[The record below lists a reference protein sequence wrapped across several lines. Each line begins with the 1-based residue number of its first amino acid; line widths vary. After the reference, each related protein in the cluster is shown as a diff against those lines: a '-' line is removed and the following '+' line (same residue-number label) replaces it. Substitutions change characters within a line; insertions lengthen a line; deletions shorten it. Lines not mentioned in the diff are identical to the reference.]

1 MGNLLFIIA
10 AMVFVPWLILKVTR
24 LEKWIPLPMAQ
35 IAFGI
40 CMGPSALG
48 QFYPELFST
57 VFTAPIKGG
66 LDAIQILAITVFAF
80 IAGIELKP
88 KEVLAQEGQAIWR
101 QAFHVIIVPIL
112 LAGSAFLLFFDNPV
126 WHTTERPFWQYAW
139 GMGVATCITAMPMLV
154 VACKSLE
161 MWPSAMGRK
170 LLALVTFDDLVLWV
184 TVAVIVSMGKYA
196 VYSAVFFAV
205 LAVLY
210 FVWPKILEWAGER
223 AYANL
228 TVAMVLTMAA
238 FSHWAGL
245 HYVLGAFLA
254 GMITPRHTVKWN
266 EGMAEQQMVWLMPV
280 FFIWAGLKTTWTLDL
295 GTILLGAV
303 AMYVIAVGTKFVGV
317 WLAYREQGLRI
328 VCFKTALLQNK
339 GLMEIFLVTMLLTAN
354 IISVNMFAAVVIMSL
369 ISTVSAV
376 PLARLFYR
384 PEFDAGEAGAQISSA
399 KR

>member
-1 MGNLLFIIA
+1 MGNLLFIVA
-10 AMVFVPWLILKVTR
+10 AMVFVPWLILRVTR
-24 LEKWIPLPMAQ
+24 LERWVPLPMAQ

-48 QFYPELFST
+48 QFYPEVFST
-57 VFTAPIKGG
+57 VFTQPIKTG

-88 KEVLAQEGQAIWR
+88 KEVIAQEGNSIWA
-101 QAFHVIIVPIL
+101 QSFNVIIVPII
-112 LAGSAFLLFFDNPV
+112 LAGTAFMLFFDNPV

-154 VACKSLE
+154 VACKSLG
-161 MWPSAMGRK
+161 MWPSNMGRK

-184 TVAVIVSMGKYA
+184 TVAVIVSMGKY
-196 VYSAVFFAV
+196 VIYSAIFFAV
-205 LAVLY
+205 LSVLY
-210 FVWPKILEWAGER
+210 FVWPKILEMAGEKS
-223 AYANL
+223 YANL

-254 GMITPRHTVKWN
+254 GMITPRHAVKWN

-280 FFIWAGLKTTWTLDL
+280 FFIWTGLKTSWTLDL
-295 GTILLGAV
+295 ETILLGAV

-317 WLAYREQGLRI
+317 WLAYRDQGMRV

-354 IISVNMFAAVVIMSL
+354 VISVNMFAAVVIMSL

-376 PLARLFYR
+376 PLARLFYN
-384 PEFDAGEAGAQISSA
+384 PAVDN
-399 KR
+399 K

>member
-10 AMVFVPWLILKVTR
+10 AMVFVPWLILKITR

-40 CMGPSALG
+40 CMGPSAIG

-57 VFTAPIKGG
+57 VFTAPIKTG
-66 LDAIQILAITVFAF
+66 LDAIQILAITIFAF

-88 KEVLAQEGQAIWR
+88 KEVIEVEGNKIWS
-101 QAFHVIIVPIL
+101 QAFNVIIVPIL
-112 LAGSAFLLFFDNPV
+112 LAGGAFMLFFDNPV

-154 VACKSLE
+154 IACKEVGLYGSN
-161 MWPSAMGRK
+161 MYRK
-170 LLALVTFDDLVLWV
+170 LLALVTFDDLVLWL
-184 TVAVIVSMGKYA
+184 TVAIIVSMGKYA
-196 VYSAVFFAV
+196 IYSGIFFAV

-210 FVWPKILEWAGER
+210 RVWPKVLEVAGEKS
-223 AYANL
+223 YPVL
-228 TVAMVLTMAA
+228 TVAMVLSMAA

-254 GMITPRHTVKWN
+254 GMITPRATTKWN

-280 FFIWAGLKTTWTLDL
+280 FFIWAGLKTTWTLDFE
-295 GTILLGAV
+295 TILLGAIVMLIV
-303 AMYVIAVGTKFVGV
+303 ALVTKFIGV
-317 WLAYREQGLRI
+317 WLAYRDQGLRV
-328 VCFKTALLQNK
+328 VCFKTALLQTK

-354 IISVNMFAAVVIMSL
+354 VISVNMFAAVVIMSL
-369 ISTVSAV
+369 ISTVIAV
-376 PLARLFYR
+376 PLARLFYN
-384 PEFDAGEAGAQISSA
+384 PKIDNE
-399 KR
+399 

>member
-10 AMVFVPWLILKVTR
+10 TMVFVPWLLLKITQ

-40 CMGPSALG
+40 CMSPSALG

-57 VFTAPIKGG
+57 IFTGPIKTG
-66 LDAIQILAITVFAF
+66 LDAIQILAITIFAF

-88 KEVLAQEGQAIWR
+88 KEVIAQEGNAIWT
-101 QAFHVIIVPIL
+101 QAFHVILVPIV
-112 LAGSAFLLFFDNPV
+112 LAGASFLLFFDDPV

-154 VACKSLE
+154 IACKE
-161 MWPSAMGRK
+161 IGMWPSEMGRK

-196 VYSAVFFAV
+196 IYSSIFFAV
-205 LAVLY
+205 VAVLY
-210 FVWPKILEWAGER
+210 FIWPKILELAGEK

-228 TVAMVLTMAA
+228 IVALVLTMAA

-254 GMITPRHTVKWN
+254 GMITPRPTVKWN

-280 FFIWAGLKTTWTLDL
+280 FFIWSGLKTAWTIDL
-295 GTILLGAV
+295 GTILLGAGV
-303 AMYVIAVGTKFVGV
+303 MYIIAVGTKFVGV
-317 WLAYREQGLRI
+317 WLAYRDQGLRTI
-328 VCFKTALLQNK
+328 CFKTALLQNK

-354 IISVNMFAAVVIMSL
+354 VISVNMFAAVVIMSL
-369 ISTVSAV
+369 ISTISAV
-376 PLARLFYR
+376 PLARLFYDSR
-384 PEFDAGEAGAQISSA
+384 QLN
-399 KR
+399 K

>member
-24 LEKWIPLPMAQ
+24 LEKWVPLPMAQ

-57 VFTAPIKGG
+57 VFTQPIKTG
-66 LDAIQILAITVFAF
+66 LDAIQILAITIFAF

-88 KEVLAQEGQAIWR
+88 KEVLAQEGNSIWT
-101 QAFHVIIVPIL
+101 QAFNVIVIPIL
-112 LAGSAFLLFFDNPV
+112 LAGAAFMLFFDNPV

-154 VACKSLE
+154 VACKSLG
-161 MWPSAMGRK
+161 MWPSDMGRK

-196 VYSAVFFAV
+196 IYSSIFFAV

-210 FVWPKILEWAGER
+210 FVWPKILELAGEQSH
-223 AYANL
+223 ANL
-228 TVAMVLTMAA
+228 TVALVLCIAA

-254 GMITPRHTVKWN
+254 GMITPRHAVKWN

-280 FFIWAGLKTTWTLDL
+280 FFIWTGLKTSWTLDL
-295 GTILLGAV
+295 ETILLGAV
-303 AMYVIAVGTKFVGV
+303 AMYMIAVGTKFVGV
-317 WLAYREQGLRI
+317 WLAYRDQGMRV

-354 IISVNMFAAVVIMSL
+354 VISVNMFAAVVIMSL

-376 PLARLFYR
+376 PLARLFYD
-384 PEFDAGEAGAQISSA
+384 PAVDN
-399 KR
+399 K

>member
-24 LEKWIPLPMAQ
+24 LEKWVPLPMAQ

-48 QFYPELFST
+48 QFYPDLFST
-57 VFTAPIKGG
+57 VFTQPIKIG

-88 KEVLAQEGQAIWR
+88 KEVIAQEGNSIWT
-101 QAFHVIIVPIL
+101 QSFQVIIVPIL
-112 LAGSAFLLFFDNPV
+112 LAGCSFLLFFDNPV

-154 VACKSLE
+154 VACKSLG
-161 MWPSAMGRK
+161 MWPSDMGRK

-196 VYSAVFFAV
+196 IYSSIFFAV

-210 FVWPKILEWAGER
+210 FVWPKILELAGEKS
-223 AYANL
+223 YANL

-254 GMITPRHTVKWN
+254 GMITPRHAVKWN

-280 FFIWAGLKTTWTLDL
+280 FFIWTGLKTSWTLDL
-295 GTILLGAV
+295 ETILLGAV

-317 WLAYREQGLRI
+317 WLAYRDQGMRV

-354 IISVNMFAAVVIMSL
+354 VISVNMFAAVVIMSL

-376 PLARLFYR
+376 PLARLFYD
-384 PEFDAGEAGAQISSA
+384 PAVDN
-399 KR
+399 K